1 MRVRFLSLFLL
12 AIVASP
18 LSAHAGRLWLVV
30 GASDRTPA
38 GIARKVKQS
47 GGADGLIIQTV
58 DCGDRK
64 NVYAW
69 AARVETTEKAAEAA
83 AKELRKSS
91 VQDAFVKSCEV
102 KPGTLLAHRI
112 HAVDP
117 SIAEVPASAVN
128 WEDADRVSAV
138 KRLPDG
144 RSVAIARYYR
154 AENDDP
160 LEGRRERII
169 LLDPAGKHRELEKNC
184 FDSSGFQ
191 IRKGYLA
198 FQCAT
203 EQAGDHLMH
212 SVLLFDQEGRRMKE
226 YHRCRNPRLAGGFLH
241 CKAESVKPDGTLTLR
256 SVRYRISK

>member
-1 MRVRFLSLFLL
+1 MRVCFFSLFLL

-30 GASDRTPA
+30 GASDPTPA
-38 GIARKVKQS
+38 GITRKAKQL
-47 GGADGLIIQTV
+47 GGAGGLIIRTV

-69 AARVETTEKAAEAA
+69 AARVETTEKAAEGA
-83 AKELRKSS
+83 AKELRETTAR
-91 VQDAFVKSCEV
+91 DAFVKSCDV

-112 HAVDP
+112 PAVDP
-117 SIAEVPASAVN
+117 SIADVPDSAVN
-128 WEDADRVSAV
+128 WEDAYRVSTV

-144 RSVAIARYYR
+144 RSVAVARYYE
-154 AENDDP
+154 AGGDDP
-160 LEGRRERII
+160 LEGRRERVI
-169 LLDPAGKHRELEKNC
+169 LLDPAGKQRQLEKNC
-184 FDSSGFQ
+184 FDASGFQ

-212 SVLLFDQEGRRMKE
+212 SVLLFDKEGRRIKTFN
-226 YHRCRNPRLAGGFLH
+226 RCRNPRFAGGHLH
-241 CKAESVKPDGTLTLR
+241 CKAESVKADGTLTLR
-256 SVRYRISK
+256 SVRYRISR